1 MDEVHFYEDEECT
14 DESAAMGK
22 ADAMGKCAPNRS
34 LDGYQFTSVYGVGNS
49 WWMRSAK
56 YTLEGCKD
64 YIGMTVQR
72 LSPGKCI
79 QMGLMYIK
87 YEYMAFSDD
96 EVKEP
101 DVKEGAPEDLGSFN
115 FNSCKFNKTAT
126 DCNGDNKDKSHNRGR
141 ESGMGHGKDREHEKD
156 SIEPLRVPRF
166 PFDGPASIMYGSSQ
180 GCATYLIRDVLSLS
194 ITRSKQCRKRGGYS
208 SGREG
213 CAV

>member
-1 MDEVHFYEDEECT
+1 M
-14 DESAAMGK
+14 SRPRWGK

-87 YEYMAFSDD
+87 YEYMAFS
-96 EVKEP
+96 
-101 DVKEGAPEDLGSFN
+101 
-115 FNSCKFNKTAT
+115 
-126 DCNGDNKDKSHNRGR
+126 
-141 ESGMGHGKDREHEKD
+141 
-156 SIEPLRVPRF
+156 
-166 PFDGPASIMYGSSQ
+166 
-180 GCATYLIRDVLSLS
+180 
-194 ITRSKQCRKRGGYS
+194 
-208 SGREG
+208 
-213 CAV
+213 